1 MNFKKPKNSRKTLLF
16 FAFYFLALGVS
27 FTQGRVV
34 FDETSEIQD
43 LMNRYMNYNI
53 RNSTIIGYRIQ
64 IISTSDRRAMD
75 EARSRFNNIY
85 PSMSVSWKH
94 VPPNYQV
101 RVGAFRT
108 KAELMNVME
117 EIRRNFP
124 MSTSVQDSIDKK
136 DLIPYE

>member
-1 MNFKKPKNSRKTLLF
+1 MDLVILRNFKKTLLVVVF
-16 FAFYFLALGVS
+16 CFSAMSMAFS
-27 FTQGRVV
+27 QGRVL
-34 FDETSEIQD
+34 FTETSEIQD
-43 LMNRYMNYNI
+43 LMNKYMNYNI
-53 RNSTIIGYRIQ
+53 RNSTIDGFRIQ

-108 KAELMNVME
+108 KSELMNVME
-117 EIRRNFP
+117 DIRRNFP
-124 MSTSVQDSIDKK
+124 MSTSVHDNIEKK

>member
-1 MNFKKPKNSRKTLLF
+1 MNFIKPKNLRNTLLIG
-16 FAFYFLALGVS
+16 AIDFLALGVS
-27 FTQGRVV
+27 DSQGRVV

-75 EARSRFNNIY
+75 EARARFNNMY
-85 PSMSVSWKH
+85 PSMSVTWKH

-101 RVGAFRT
+101 WVGAFRT
-108 KAELMNVME
+108 KAELMNMME